1 MLTSNPGANIQFE
14 AFFLKDKPTGCR
26 KEITIN
32 LKQMMLTR
40 IAGRLRER
48 RKTNEDKAK
57 GNYPLAHEN
66 DGLLWV
72 VLIFLIPDLRPV
84 HHG

>member
-1 MLTSNPGANIQFE
+1 MLASNSGADIQFE
-14 AFFLKDKPTGCR
+14 AFFLQNKPTGSR
-26 KEITIN
+26 KKVSVN

-40 IAGRLRER
+40 IAGRLRKR
-48 RKTNEDKAK
+48 RETNKDKAK

-72 VLIFLIPDLRPV
+72 VLIFLIPVLLPV